1 MKIRL
6 SLILFLILPVLAL
19 TFSGCSQG
27 ATETEADAAAAQLE
41 QNARDV
47 LAAYSDHDVDKILSF
62 MADNV
67 ETIDQD
73 GGVTTGK
80 ETMRENLEGL
90 FRSFPDFKME
100 PVAVFAKGNRVCS
113 QWHASGTASGAGP
126 GEEAMAGKAF
136 SVPGVTVSEWESEK
150 SVRATLYVNMATV
163 LAQLGVIPPP
173 PVQQ

>member
-1 MKIRL
+1 MKMRL
-6 SLILFLILPVLAL
+6 CLFAFLGLLVWAL
-19 TFSGCSQG
+19 TLSGCSQG
-27 ATETEADAAAAQLE
+27 GTETKADAAAAQLE

-47 LAAYSDHDVDKILSF
+47 LAAYSDHDVDKILSL
-62 MADNV
+62 MAENV
-67 ETIDQD
+67 ETIDED

-90 FRSFPDFKME
+90 FKSFPDFKME

-126 GEEAMAGKAF
+126 GEEAMAGKTF
-136 SVPGVTVSEWESEK
+136 SVPGVTVSEWEGDK
-150 SVRATLYVNMATV
+150 SVRATLYMNMATV

-173 PVQQ
+173 PAQQ